1 MEFNKIFIEMA
12 KIFKAT
18 TAGSLPKPS
27 WLAETE
33 KLWPAWKD
41 SGDSLI
47 EKKKES
53 TAMWINEQEESG
65 IEIISEGEQFRMH
78 FVHGFL
84 ETIEGINW
92 EKKTEM
98 GIRND
103 RYVVEVPTV
112 TDPLRKA
119 GSVHIEEAKFL
130 RSNTEKL
137 TKFTLPGP
145 MTIADTIA
153 NDYYANKEEM
163 AMEFAKLL
171 NDEAKSL
178 CEVGIDIIQFD
189 EPAFN
194 SFLKESTE
202 WGMDAMEMA
211 IEGLDCKTAVHI
223 CYGYGIEE
231 NLNWKKTLGDQW
243 RQYEELFPAINQSNI
258 DQVSLEFAGSKVP
271 AELMRLLPDKE
282 IMVGVISVVKD
293 HIETAEEVEMNIIAA
308 LDHVEKERLIPCTN
322 CGMAPISVEI
332 AKQKLK
338 ALGEGAMRAEK
349 RIS

>member
-12 KIFKAT
+12 KIFKAA
-18 TAGSLPKPS
+18 TAGSLPKPN

-41 SGDSLI
+41 SGDVLN

-53 TAMWINEQEESG
+53 AAMWIDAQEQSG
-65 IEIISEGEQFRMH
+65 IDIISEGEQFRIH

-92 EKKTEM
+92 NKKTSM

-103 RYVVEVPTV
+103 RYIVEVPTV
-112 TDPLRKA
+112 TEALKKSESIHAED
-119 GSVHIEEAKFL
+119 AKFL
-130 RSNTEKL
+130 RSKTEKL

-145 MTIADTIA
+145 MTISDTIA
-153 NDYYANKEEM
+153 NEFYADKAEM

-171 NDEAKSL
+171 NDEAKTL
-178 CEVGIDIIQFD
+178 CDEGIDVIQFD

-194 SFLKESTE
+194 SFLKESIE
-202 WGMDAMEMA
+202 WGMDAMEVA
-211 IEGLDCKTAVHI
+211 IDGLECKTAIHI

-243 RQYEELFPAINQSNI
+243 RQYEKLFPAINQSNI
-258 DQVSLEFAGSKVP
+258 DQVSLEFASSRVP
-271 AELMRLLPDKE
+271 PELMRLLPDKE
-282 IMVGVISVVKD
+282 IMAGVISVVGD
-293 HIETAEEVEMNIIAA
+293 HIETAEEVEKNIISA
-308 LDHVEKERLIPCTN
+308 LDHVEAERLIPCTN
-322 CGMAPISVEI
+322 CGMAPLSVDV
-332 AKQKLK
+332 AKQKLQ
-338 ALGEGAMRAEK
+338 ALGEGTNRAGE

>member
-1 MEFNKIFIEMA
+1 MA
-12 KIFKAT
+12 KIFKAA

-41 SGDSLI
+41 SGDALT

-53 TAMWINEQEESG
+53 AAMWIDAQEQSG
-65 IEIISEGEQFRMH
+65 IDIISEGEQFRIH

-92 EKKTEM
+92 DKKTSM

-112 TDPLRKA
+112 TEALKKSESIHAKD
-119 GSVHIEEAKFL
+119 AKFL
-130 RSNTEKL
+130 RSKTEKL

-145 MTIADTIA
+145 MTISDTIA
-153 NDYYANKEEM
+153 NEFYADKAEM

-171 NDEAKSL
+171 NDEAKTL
-178 CEVGIDIIQFD
+178 CNEGIDVIQFD

-194 SFLKESTE
+194 SFLKESIE
-202 WGMDAMEMA
+202 WGMDAMEVA
-211 IEGLDCKTAVHI
+211 IDGLECKTAIHI

-231 NLNWKKTLGDQW
+231 NLNWKIAKVIKIEKFSVDIETEDKKIGKIDFETINWTKKSFKELFNLGDII
-243 RQYEELFPAINQSNI
+243 YA
-258 DQVSLEFAGSKVP
+258 VSYTHLTLP
-271 AELMRLLPDKE
+271 TILL
-282 IMVGVISVVKD
+282 V
-293 HIETAEEVEMNIIAA
+293 
-308 LDHVEKERLIPCTN
+308 
-322 CGMAPISVEI
+322 
-332 AKQKLK
+332 
-338 ALGEGAMRAEK
+338 
-349 RIS
+349 

>member
-1 MEFNKIFIEMA
+1 
-12 KIFKAT
+12 
-18 TAGSLPKPS
+18 
-27 WLAETE
+27 
-33 KLWPAWKD
+33 
-41 SGDSLI
+41 
-47 EKKKES
+47 
-53 TAMWINEQEESG
+53 MWINEQEESG
-65 IEIISEGEQFRMH
+65 IEIVSEGEQFRIH

-92 EKKTEM
+92 EKKTQM

-112 TDPLRKA
+112 TDPLIKS
-119 GSVHIEEAKFL
+119 GSVHIEEAEFL
-130 RSNTEKL
+130 RANTKKL

-145 MTIADTIA
+145 MTISDTIA
-153 NDYYANKEEM
+153 NEYYSDKEEM

-171 NDEAKSL
+171 NDEAKTL
-178 CEVGIDIIQFD
+178 CEAGIDIIQFD

-202 WGMDAMEMA
+202 WGMDAMEVA
-211 IEGLDCKTAVHI
+211 IDGLDCKTAVHI

-258 DQVSLEFAGSKVP
+258 DQVSLEFAGSRVP
-271 AELMRLLPDKE
+271 PELMRLLPDKE

-293 HIETAEEVEMNIIAA
+293 HIETAEEVENNIIQA
-308 LDHVEKERLIPCTN
+308 LDHVDAERLIPCTN
-322 CGMAPISVEI
+322 CGMAPISMDV

-338 ALGEGAMRAEK
+338 ALGEGSQRAEK
-349 RIS
+349 KIS

>member
-1 MEFNKIFIEMA
+1 MEFNKLFIEMA

-18 TAGSLPKPS
+18 TAGSLPKPN

-41 SGDSLI
+41 SGETLT
-47 EKKKES
+47 EKKKKS
-53 TAMWINEQEESG
+53 AAMWIDVQEQSG
-65 IEIISEGEQFRMH
+65 LEIISEGEQFRIH

-92 EKKTEM
+92 DKKTQM

-112 TDPLRKA
+112 TEPLIKS
-119 GSVHIEEAKFL
+119 GSIHVEEAKFL
-130 RSNTEKL
+130 RSKSKKL

-145 MTIADTIA
+145 MTISDTIA
-153 NDYYANKEEM
+153 NEFYADKKTM

-171 NDEAKSL
+171 NDEAKTL
-178 CEVGIDIIQFD
+178 CDAGIDVIQFD

-194 SFLKESTE
+194 SFLEESIE
-202 WGMDAMEMA
+202 WGMDALEVA
-211 IEGLDCKTAVHI
+211 IKGLDCKTAIHI

-243 RQYEELFPAINQSNI
+243 RQYENLFPAINQSNI
-258 DQVSLEFAGSKVP
+258 NQVSLEFAGSRVP
-271 AELMRLLPDKE
+271 PQLMRLLPDKE
-282 IMVGVISVVKD
+282 IMVGVVSVVGD
-293 HIETAEEVEMNIIAA
+293 HIETSEEVEKNIMAA
-308 LDHVEKERLIPCTN
+308 LAHVEVERLIPSTN
-322 CGMAPISVEI
+322 CGMAPISVDV

-338 ALGEGAMRAEK
+338 ALGEGTERAEK

>member
-1 MEFNKIFIEMA
+1 MA

-18 TAGSLPKPS
+18 TAGSLPKPN

-41 SGDSLI
+41 SGETLT
-47 EKKKES
+47 EKKKKS
-53 TAMWINEQEESG
+53 AAMWIDVQEQSG
-65 IEIISEGEQFRMH
+65 LEIISEGEQFRIH

-92 EKKTEM
+92 DKKTQM

-112 TDPLRKA
+112 TEPLIKS
-119 GSVHIEEAKFL
+119 GSIHVEEAKFL
-130 RSNTEKL
+130 RSKSKKL

-145 MTIADTIA
+145 MTISDTIA
-153 NDYYANKEEM
+153 NEFYTDKKTM

-171 NDEAKSL
+171 NDEAKTL
-178 CEVGIDIIQFD
+178 CDAGIDVIQFD

-194 SFLKESTE
+194 SFLEESIE
-202 WGMDAMEMA
+202 WGMDALEVA
-211 IEGLDCKTAVHI
+211 IKGLDCKTAIHI

-243 RQYEELFPAINQSNI
+243 RQYENLFPAINQSNI
-258 DQVSLEFAGSKVP
+258 NQVSLEFAGSRVP
-271 AELMRLLPDKE
+271 PQLMRLLPDKE
-282 IMVGVISVVKD
+282 IMVGVVSVVGD
-293 HIETAEEVEMNIIAA
+293 HIETSEEVEKNIMAA
-308 LDHVEKERLIPCTN
+308 LAHVEVERLIPSTN
-322 CGMAPISVEI
+322 CGMAPISVDV

-338 ALGEGAMRAEK
+338 ALGEGTERAEK

>member
-12 KIFKAT
+12 KIFKAA

-41 SGDSLI
+41 SGDALT

-53 TAMWINEQEESG
+53 AAMWIDAQEQSG
-65 IEIISEGEQFRMH
+65 IDIISEGEQFRIH

-92 EKKTEM
+92 DKKTSM

-112 TDPLRKA
+112 TEALKKSESIHAKD
-119 GSVHIEEAKFL
+119 AKFL
-130 RSNTEKL
+130 RSKTEKL

-145 MTIADTIA
+145 MTISDTIA
-153 NDYYANKEEM
+153 NEFYADKAEM

-171 NDEAKSL
+171 NDEAKTL
-178 CEVGIDIIQFD
+178 CKEGIDVIQFD

-194 SFLKESTE
+194 SFLKESIE
-202 WGMDAMEMA
+202 WGMDAMEVA
-211 IEGLDCKTAVHI
+211 IDGLECKTAIHI

-243 RQYEELFPAINQSNI
+243 RQYENLFPAINQSNI
-258 DQVSLEFAGSKVP
+258 DQVSLEFAGSRVP
-271 AELMRLLPDKE
+271 PELMRLLPDKE
-282 IMVGVISVVKD
+282 IMAGVISVVGD
-293 HIETAEEVEMNIIAA
+293 HIETAEEVEKNIISA
-308 LDHVEKERLIPCTN
+308 LDHVEAERLIPCTN
-322 CGMAPISVEI
+322 CGMAPISVDV
-332 AKQKLK
+332 AKQKLQ
-338 ALGEGAMRAEK
+338 ALGEGTKRAAK

>member
-53 TAMWINEQEESG
+53 TAMWIKEQEKSG
-65 IEIISEGEQFRMH
+65 IEIISEGEQFRIH

-92 EKKTEM
+92 DKKTQM

-145 MTIADTIA
+145 MTISIPASHNDLASSFKSFA
-153 NDYYANKEEM
+153 N
-163 AMEFAKLL
+163 
-171 NDEAKSL
+171 S
-178 CEVGIDIIQFD
+178 
-189 EPAFN
+189 
-194 SFLKESTE
+194 
-202 WGMDAMEMA
+202 MA
-211 IEGLDCKTAVHI
+211 I
-223 CYGYGIEE
+223 
-231 NLNWKKTLGDQW
+231 
-243 RQYEELFPAINQSNI
+243 S
-258 DQVSLEFAGSKVP
+258 SLLA
-271 AELMRLLPDKE
+271 
-282 IMVGVISVVKD
+282 
-293 HIETAEEVEMNIIAA
+293 
-308 LDHVEKERLIPCTN
+308 
-322 CGMAPISVEI
+322 
-332 AKQKLK
+332 
-338 ALGEGAMRAEK
+338 
-349 RIS
+349 

>member
-18 TAGSLPKPS
+18 TAGSLPKPN

-33 KLWPAWKD
+33 KLWPAWMD
-41 SGDSLI
+41 SGDSLV
-47 EKKKES
+47 EKKRES
-53 TAMWINEQEESG
+53 AVMWINEQEESG
-65 IEIISEGEQFRMH
+65 MEIISEGEQFRIH

-92 EKKTEM
+92 EKKTQM

-112 TDPLRKA
+112 TDALKKS
-119 GSVHIEEAKFL
+119 GSVHIEEANFL

-145 MTIADTIA
+145 MTISDTIA
-153 NDYYANKEEM
+153 NEYYADKKEM

-171 NDEAKSL
+171 NDEAKTL
-178 CEVGIDIIQFD
+178 CEAGIDIIQFD

-194 SFLKESTE
+194 SFLKESAE
-202 WGMDAMEMA
+202 WGMDALEIA
-211 IEGLDCKTAVHI
+211 IDDLDCKTAVHI

-231 NLNWKKTLGDQW
+231 NINWKKTLGDQW
-243 RQYEELFPAINQSNI
+243 RQYENLFPAINRSNI
-258 DQVSLEFAGSKVP
+258 DQVSLEFAGSRVP
-271 AELMRLLPDKE
+271 PELMRLLPDKE
-282 IMVGVISVVKD
+282 IMVGVISVVRD
-293 HIETAEEVEMNIIAA
+293 HIETPEEVEMNIISA
-308 LDHVEKERLIPCTN
+308 LDHVEAERLIPCTN
-322 CGMAPISVEI
+322 CGMAPISVEV

-338 ALGEGAMRAEK
+338 ALGEGAERAAK

>member
-1 MEFNKIFIEMA
+1 MEFNKISTQMA

-18 TAGSLPKPS
+18 TAGSLPKPN

-41 SGDSLI
+41 SGDTLVQ
-47 EKKKES
+47 KQKES
-53 TAMWINEQEESG
+53 AQMWIDEQESSG
-65 IEIISEGEQFRMH
+65 IEIITEGEQFRIH

-92 EKKTEM
+92 EKKTKM

-112 TDPLRKA
+112 TEPLKKPNNI
-119 GSVHIEEAKFL
+119 HIEEASFL
-130 RSNTEKL
+130 RAKTEKR

-145 MTIADTIA
+145 MTISDTIA
-153 NDYYANKEEM
+153 NEHYASKEAM
-163 AMEFAKLL
+163 SMEFAKLL
-171 NDEAKSL
+171 NEEAKAL
-178 CEVGIDIIQFD
+178 CDAGIDIIQFD

-194 SFLKESTE
+194 SFLKESIE
-202 WGMDAMEMA
+202 WGMDALEVA
-211 IEGLDCKTAVHI
+211 IEGLKCKTAVHI

-243 RQYEELFPAINQSNI
+243 RQYEDLFPAINRSNI

-271 AELMRLLPDKE
+271 SELMRLLSDKE
-282 IMVGVISVVKD
+282 IMVGVVSVVGD
-293 HIETAEEVEMNIIAA
+293 HIETAEEVESNINEA
-308 LDHVEKERLIPCTN
+308 LKHIEAERLIPCTN
-322 CGMAPISVEI
+322 CGMAPISTEV

-338 ALGEGAMRAEK
+338 ALGKGAAMASRNTN
-349 RIS
+349 

>member
-18 TAGSLPKPS
+18 TAGSLPKPN

-33 KLWPAWKD
+33 KLWPAWTD
-41 SGDSLI
+41 LGDSLV
-47 EKKKES
+47 EKKKKS
-53 TAMWINEQEESG
+53 AAMWINEQEESG
-65 IEIISEGEQFRMH
+65 MEIISEGEQFRIH

-92 EKKTEM
+92 EKKTQM

-103 RYVVEVPTV
+103 RYIVEVPTV
-112 TDPLRKA
+112 TDPLKKLD
-119 GSVHIEEAKFL
+119 SVHIEEAKFL
-130 RSNTEKL
+130 RSKTEKL

-145 MTIADTIA
+145 MTISDTIA
-153 NDYYANKEEM
+153 NEFYSDKEEM

-171 NDEAKSL
+171 NDEAKTL
-178 CEVGIDIIQFD
+178 CNAGIDVIQFD

-194 SFLKESTE
+194 SFLNESIE
-202 WGMDAMEMA
+202 WGMNAMEVA
-211 IEGLDCKTAVHI
+211 IDGLECKTAIHI

-243 RQYEELFPAINQSNI
+243 RQYENLFPAINQSNI
-258 DQVSLEFAGSKVP
+258 DQVSLEFAGSRVP
-271 AELMRLLPDKE
+271 PELMRLLPDKE
-282 IMVGVISVVKD
+282 IMAGVISVVGD
-293 HIETAEEVEMNIIAA
+293 HIESAEEVEKNILSA
-308 LDHVEKERLIPCTN
+308 LDHVEAERLIPCTN
-322 CGMAPISVEI
+322 CGMAPISVDV

-338 ALGEGAMRAEK
+338 ALGEGSERAAK

>member
-1 MEFNKIFIEMA
+1 M
-12 KIFKAT
+12 
-18 TAGSLPKPS
+18 S
-27 WLAETE
+27 
-33 KLWPAWKD
+33 
-41 SGDSLI
+41 
-47 EKKKES
+47 
-53 TAMWINEQEESG
+53 INEQEESG
-65 IEIISEGEQFRMH
+65 IEIVSEGEQFRIH

-92 EKKTEM
+92 EKKTQM

-112 TDPLRKA
+112 TDPLIKS
-119 GSVHIEEAKFL
+119 GSVHIEEAEFL
-130 RSNTEKL
+130 RANTEKL

-145 MTIADTIA
+145 MTISDTIA
-153 NDYYANKEEM
+153 NEYYSDKEEM

-171 NDEAKSL
+171 NDEAKTL
-178 CEVGIDIIQFD
+178 CEAGIDIIQFD

-202 WGMDAMEMA
+202 WGMDAMEVA
-211 IEGLDCKTAVHI
+211 IDGLDCKTAVHI

-258 DQVSLEFAGSKVP
+258 DQVSLEFAGSRVP
-271 AELMRLLPDKE
+271 PELMRLLPDKE

-293 HIETAEEVEMNIIAA
+293 HIETAEEVENNIIQA
-308 LDHVEKERLIPCTN
+308 LDHVDAERLIPCTN
-322 CGMAPISVEI
+322 CGMAPISMDV

-338 ALGEGAMRAEK
+338 ALGEGSQRAERK
-349 RIS
+349 IS

>member
-1 MEFNKIFIEMA
+1 VEFNKLFIEMA

-18 TAGSLPKPS
+18 TAGSLPKPN

-41 SGDSLI
+41 SGETLT
-47 EKKKES
+47 EKKKKS
-53 TAMWINEQEESG
+53 AAMWIDVQEQSG
-65 IEIISEGEQFRMH
+65 LEIISEGEQFRIH

-92 EKKTEM
+92 DKKTQM

-112 TDPLRKA
+112 TEPLIKS
-119 GSVHIEEAKFL
+119 GSIHVEEAKFL
-130 RSNTEKL
+130 RSKSKKL

-145 MTIADTIA
+145 MTISDTIA
-153 NDYYANKEEM
+153 NEFYADKKTM

-171 NDEAKSL
+171 NDEAKTL
-178 CEVGIDIIQFD
+178 CDAGIDVIQFD

-194 SFLKESTE
+194 SFLEESIE
-202 WGMDAMEMA
+202 WGMDALEVA
-211 IEGLDCKTAVHI
+211 IKGLDCKTAIHI

-243 RQYEELFPAINQSNI
+243 RQYENLFPAINQSNI
-258 DQVSLEFAGSKVP
+258 NQVSLEFAGSRVP
-271 AELMRLLPDKE
+271 PQLMRLLPDKE
-282 IMVGVISVVKD
+282 IMVGVVSVVGD
-293 HIETAEEVEMNIIAA
+293 HIETSEEVEKNIMAA
-308 LDHVEKERLIPCTN
+308 LAHVEVERLIPSTN
-322 CGMAPISVEI
+322 CGMAPISVDV

-338 ALGEGAMRAEK
+338 ALGEGTERAEK